1 LSTQYVLSTERLIL
15 RRFVLDDAPF
25 VIALVNEP
33 GWLEY
38 IGDKGVHTIED
49 AQRYLEAG
57 PLKMYQQFGFG
68 LYLIERKTDATAIGM
83 CGLIKRDALDDV
95 DIGFALLAS
104 VAGQGFAFEAAS
116 AVVRL
121 AKSLGLPRLLAIT
134 TPTNRSSQKL
144 LGKLGL
150 QFDKEITMGPEAEPL
165 HLFAVELD
173 AQAREKI

>member
-1 LSTQYVLSTERLIL
+1 LSTPFVLSTERLIL

-25 VIALVNEP
+25 VIALLNEP

-49 AQRYLEAG
+49 AHRYLQAG
-57 PLKMYQQFGFG
+57 PLKMYEQFGFG
-68 LYLIERKTDATAIGM
+68 LYLVARKSDATPIGM
-83 CGLIKRDALDDV
+83 CGLIKRDTLDHV

-104 VAGQGFAFEAAS
+104 VAGQGFAYEAAS
-116 AVVRL
+116 AVVQL
-121 AKSLGLPRLLAIT
+121 ARSLRLPRLLAIT

-150 QFDKEITMGPEAEPL
+150 QFEREIRMRPDAELL
-165 HLFAVELD
+165 HLFAIELN
-173 AQAREKI
+173 APSREKI